1 MILWVEWA
9 VLLVWASSVMA
20 EWSGL
25 AFFPCLVFQVEGWD
39 GWCLSPHGPSSPG
52 CQPALVMWW
61 LMDSQ
66 QQEKASPS
74 THTIRSLM
82 VSHFLMSH
90 WPKKV
95 TSQSPGQRMEKSS
108 LSSDGKICYVTWQGG
123 GRCDKKCIWCLSQ
136 FLAQSSSYPWNS
148 WVIRVGFVIHEK
160 FLLSLC

>member
-1 MILWVEWA
+1 MILWVDWA

-39 GWCLSPHGPSSPG
+39 GWGLSPHGFSSPRT
-52 CQPALVMWW
+52 PACPCYVVANGFPAAGEGKP
-61 LMDSQ
+61 Q
-66 QQEKASPS
+66 Y
-74 THTIRSLM
+74 IRSLM
-82 VSHFLMSH
+82 VSHFLTSH
-90 WPKKV
+90 WPKQV
-95 TSQSPGQRMEKSS
+95 TSQSLDQRMEKSTP
-108 LSSDGKICYVTWQGG
+108 SSDGKICYVTWQGG
-123 GRCDKKCIWCLSQ
+123 GRWDKKCIWSLSQ